1 MKRLNLLLLLACTV
15 SASGQTGTSSQSPFA
30 DTIDWSAQSV
40 EEARDEL
47 KTVRARIAAEQKPQL
62 ETLTSLQSNLL
73 VLRRERELLTSETEG
88 MRHQVERLS
97 ERVRLLADTNETVQH
112 RLLHIRRKF
121 EEHLQPIERSL
132 YRDSFLALE
141 EKGTGSSADRL
152 EAARILFAIANAAID
167 RLDAQIGG
175 HRYLASARV
184 DGVLT
189 TGTALQVGPYAF
201 FAPEEGRPGLIVE
214 DDDLV
219 PYLRYHTP
227 ETEATI
233 LMGMSG
239 QEALLPFDPLLDR
252 AYLNLDAKVSL
263 WNHLKSGGIWII
275 PITIF
280 GLLSMVIAVLKLIQ
294 IQRIRVPGQVEV
306 QALVEARDEAAFQ
319 RQLQTITPHARPIFA
334 EGFVY
339 RNAPESARA
348 AAMSQVL
355 LGFRHRVDS
364 GLSLLGL
371 TAAVAPLLGLLGT
384 VTGMIKTFQV
394 ISLYGA
400 GDARA
405 LSGGISEALVTTEFG
420 LIVAIPALLA
430 HAWLNRRARRITIET
445 TVLAERY
452 NKTVVVSGEEP

>member
-1 MKRLNLLLLLACTV
+1 MKRSSLLLLLTCAV
-15 SASGQTGTSSQSPFA
+15 SATGQSGTQSHPPFA

-47 KTVRARIAAEQKPQL
+47 KTVRELIAAEQKPQL
-62 ETLTSLQSNLL
+62 EALTRLQSNLL
-73 VLRRERELLTSETEG
+73 ILRRERELLAFESEG
-88 MRHQVERLS
+88 MKHQVERLS
-97 ERVRLLADTNETVQH
+97 ERVRVLSDTNETVQH

-121 EEHLQPIERSL
+121 EEHLQPIERPL

-141 EKGTGSSADRL
+141 GKGTGPSADRL
-152 EAARILFAIANAAID
+152 EAARIMFAIANAAID
-167 RLDAQIGG
+167 RIDAQIGG
-175 HRYLASARV
+175 HRYPASALA

-189 TGTALQVGPYAF
+189 AGTALQVGPYAF
-201 FAPEEGRPGLIVE
+201 FAPDGGRPGLIVE
-214 DDDLV
+214 SDGLV

-227 ETEATI
+227 ETESAI
-233 LMGMSG
+233 LEGMSG
-239 QEALLPFDPLLDR
+239 QEVLLPFDPLLDR
-252 AYLNLDAKVSL
+252 AYLNLDAKVTL
-263 WNHLKSGGIWII
+263 WNHLKSGGVWII
-275 PITIF
+275 PISIF
-280 GLLSMVIAVLKLIQ
+280 GLLSMVIAILKIFQ
-294 IQRIRVPGQVEV
+294 IQGIRVPGQAQV
-306 QALVEARDEAAFQ
+306 QGLVDARDEETFE
-319 RQLQTITPHARPIFA
+319 RQLQAITPHARPIFA

-355 LGFRHRVDS
+355 LGFRHRVES

-445 TVLAERY
+445 TVLAERF
-452 NKTVVVSGEEP
+452 NKTLTASGEEP